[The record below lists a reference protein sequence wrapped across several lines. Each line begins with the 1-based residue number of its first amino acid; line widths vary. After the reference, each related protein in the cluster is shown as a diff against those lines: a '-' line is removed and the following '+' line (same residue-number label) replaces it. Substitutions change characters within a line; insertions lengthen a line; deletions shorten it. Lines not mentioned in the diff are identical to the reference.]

1 MVQYGT
7 IRKPGGTTMENKTQL
22 HKPTIIEIVVAIV
35 WIVTAI
41 ITFIKI
47 PQAFMLEALLL
58 MITAVYMLACVG
70 FFDDTDT
77 E

>member
-1 MVQYGT
+1 
-7 IRKPGGTTMENKTQL
+7 MENKTQL
-22 HKPTIIEIVVAIV
+22 HKPTITEIVVAIV

-41 ITFIKI
+41 IAFIKI

-58 MITAVYMLACVG
+58 MFTVIYMFACMG

>member
-1 MVQYGT
+1 
-7 IRKPGGTTMENKTQL
+7 MENKTQL
-22 HKPTIIEIVVAIV
+22 HKPAITDIAVAIV

-47 PQAFMLEALLL
+47 PQAFILEALLL

-70 FFDDTDT
+70 FF
-77 E
+77 

>member
-1 MVQYGT
+1 
-7 IRKPGGTTMENKTQL
+7 MEKTQL
-22 HKPTIIEIVVAIV
+22 HKPTITEIAVALVGIAM
-35 WIVTAI
+35 AI
-41 ITFIKI
+41 IAFIKI
-47 PQAFMLEALLL
+47 PQAFMLEALLV

>member
-1 MVQYGT
+1 
-7 IRKPGGTTMENKTQL
+7 MENKTQL